1 MCPISS
7 RNSRGTQASTRGDSV
22 TLSLTQ
28 KTQGQIFNPCGIRIM
43 LRSGALDGLGLQS
56 GLSVVWGFVKSD
68 HAVPPV
74 LPRLNLLLTK
84 DLQVKAD
91 WS

>member
-1 MCPISS
+1 
-7 RNSRGTQASTRGDSV
+7 
-22 TLSLTQ
+22 
-28 KTQGQIFNPCGIRIM
+28 M